1 MQRCFAFIQGV
12 TVEGDDQGCWI
23 VIDVE
28 MAGGRWE
35 GRTAMF
41 LAELDYLPAIM
52 NMLGVYTQAGLVGQ
66 IVRIE
71 TADGQSVAAMAGPDD
86 EPWIPWIN
94 AGPGE
99 PAGNGNELRQ

>member
-1 MQRCFAFIQGV
+1 MQCFGFIVGA

-23 VIDVE
+23 VMDVE

-41 LAELDYLPAIM
+41 LAELEYLPSLM
-52 NMLGVYTQAGLVGQ
+52 NMLGVYTLTGLVGQ

-71 TADGQSVAAMAGPDD
+71 TADGQSVAAMAGPAD

-94 AGPGE
+94 AGPVE
-99 PAGNGNELRQ
+99 PAAGGNELRQ